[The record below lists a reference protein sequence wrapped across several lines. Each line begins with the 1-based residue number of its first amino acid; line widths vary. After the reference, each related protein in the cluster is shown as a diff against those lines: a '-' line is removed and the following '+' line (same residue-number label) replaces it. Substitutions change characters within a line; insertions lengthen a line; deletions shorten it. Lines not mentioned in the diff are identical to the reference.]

1 LEIVQLSS
9 TSCPD
14 YSLPVFELG
23 SCRQSGSIRTNQGPC
38 ALGSP
43 EPKLF
48 DRLILLLVLVPQISR
63 FKEKRAAETQ
73 LADLLAQKK
82 NRLHVAG
89 KRSGAGDA
97 GSREEEEAAVGD
109 DEEERRVWL
118 LQIKAATHRA
128 MDSLA
133 ALLKEEELLKAAPSP
148 EEEGGQQ
155 ELDARQK
162 QAEDRHKRTF
172 EAVQAEQAGGAAAGK
187 GRTFVSVHT
196 CGHQQ
201 PLYGPVSSC
210 C

>member
-1 LEIVQLSS
+1 M
-9 TSCPD
+9 
-14 YSLPVFELG
+14 FELG

-43 EPKLF
+43 DPKLF
-48 DRLILLLVLVPQISR
+48 DRLIPLFVLLVPQISR

-109 DEEERRVWL
+109 DDEERRVWL